1 MLPHSGRTHASPN
14 QSAAG
19 ASLAPAA
26 HKVVVVNGSVQ
37 MVELLESILEAGRYD
52 VVFVESNE
60 HAYSQVKR
68 VQPHLVILCM
78 HLDDMEGF
86 QVLSMLKIDEATRGI
101 PVLTYTTDYEGEDR
115 EDPNEDSTD
124 GMLAPQPAPR
134 MH

>member
-1 MLPHSGRTHASPN
+1 MLPRSGQTQTSPTP
-14 QSAAG
+14 SAAG
-19 ASLAPAA
+19 ASLASAA

-60 HAYSQVKR
+60 HAYSQIKR

-101 PVLTYTTDYEGEDR
+101 PVLTY
-115 EDPNEDSTD
+115 
-124 GMLAPQPAPR
+124 
-134 MH
+134 

>member
-1 MLPHSGRTHASPN
+1 MLPRSGQTHASPT

-101 PVLTYTTDYEGEDR
+101 PVLTYTTDYEGDDR
-115 EDPNEDSTD
+115 EDPSEDTTD
-124 GMLAPQPAPR
+124 AMLAPQPAPR

>member
-1 MLPHSGRTHASPN
+1 MTPHSGQTDTAPT

-19 ASLAPAA
+19 ASLAPSA

-37 MVELLESILEAGRYD
+37 MVELLESVLEAGRYD

-101 PVLTYTTDYEGEDR
+101 PVLTYTTDYEGEDS
-115 EDPNEDSTD
+115 EGESEESTD
-124 GMLAPQPAPR
+124 EMLTPQLAPR